1 MQDQILDMLMNKDEI
16 TWQSM
21 IYELIKSEQMNPWNI
36 DISLLTKK
44 YLETIQKLQEAN
56 FFISGKVLLAASILL
71 RIKSDKLVN
80 EEIFNFDNNL
90 YAKEDEF
97 SEIEDLEFGNSAP
110 NPIRDFELPKLTIK
124 TPLPRKKRI
133 TINDLM
139 EALQKALEVNQK
151 RVIRQMEFENV
162 NVEIPEKKVEIS
174 KLIKELYERIIG
186 FFKKN
191 KNSELTFN
199 KLVLSNRKEDKIIT
213 FIPLLHLDNQ
223 EKIILDQDKPFGEI
237 KILVKNP

>member
-1 MQDQILDMLMNKDEI
+1 MQDQILQMLMNKDEI

-21 IYELIKSEQMNPWNI
+21 IYELIKSEQMNPWDI
-36 DISLLTKK
+36 DVSVLTKK

-71 RIKSDKLVN
+71 RIKSDKLVD

-97 SEIEDLEFGNSAP
+97 SEIEGLEFENVPG
-110 NPIRDFELPKLTIK
+110 PIRNLELPKLTVK

-139 EALQKALEVNQK
+139 LALQKALEVNQRK
-151 RVIRQMEFENV
+151 IIRQMELDNV
-162 NVEIPEKKVEIS
+162 YVEVPEKKIDIS
-174 KLIKELYERIIG
+174 KLIKEIYERIMS

-199 KLVLSNRKEDKIIT
+199 KLILSDKKEDKIIA